1 MPEFRGARARAWPL
15 FALAGLAA
23 LCGGCAG
30 DDATRPVRTLD
41 DPRLRDGSVPSAQLT
56 ALQLYM
62 TPDQL
67 ALLQPDYRAPL
78 AIVGAQRIGDDLL
91 LLRLRAQRSSDD
103 VRADAP
109 QWGYAVDCRDGTSR
123 LLAAGIGVDA
133 GWPSGAPLAQIPEP
147 AAADR
152 RNAFALACA
161 HRVDCVFKEAG
172 NRCEQAQR
180 TWLERREAAAH
191 SPAAAP

>member
-1 MPEFRGARARAWPL
+1 ML
-15 FALAGLAA
+15 ALAGLVA
-23 LCGGCAG
+23 LCGGCTA
-30 DDATRPVRTLD
+30 DDATRPVQALD

-56 ALQLYM
+56 MLQLYM
-62 TPDQL
+62 APDQL
-67 ALLQPDYRAPL
+67 AVLQPGYRAPL
-78 AIVGAQRIGDDLL
+78 AIAGAQRIGEDLL

-133 GWPSGAPLAQIPEP
+133 GWPSSAPLASIPEP
-147 AAADR
+147 PAADR
-152 RNAFALACA
+152 RSAFALACA
-161 HRVDCVFKEAG
+161 HRVDCVFKVPG

-191 SPAAAP
+191 PPAAAP